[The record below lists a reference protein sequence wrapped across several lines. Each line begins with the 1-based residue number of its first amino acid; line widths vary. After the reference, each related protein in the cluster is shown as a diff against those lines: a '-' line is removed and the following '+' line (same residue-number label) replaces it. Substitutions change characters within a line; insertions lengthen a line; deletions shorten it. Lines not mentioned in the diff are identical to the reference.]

1 MVIGKLTRAN
11 FSNRR
16 TRTVLTV
23 LAIAL
28 SVSLVVA
35 VTSGY
40 ASAEKTIMK
49 YFNEIVGAIDLKMT
63 KGTEHDA
70 GRINQRVLADLRRDP
85 QVRSVS
91 GRLET
96 KSKIL
101 DAENKP
107 YPDREMVLTSVIG
120 VKLPEDVEIGG
131 LQMEPN
137 TNGRWFTGGEEDVA
151 VIDQEAAKT
160 FKVKV
165 GGFITM
171 PSDAGPV
178 KLEVVGIV
186 HKPAIVA
193 VLEHTIYVPLSTL
206 QRVLKAPGE
215 VGNIRVVLR
224 PGTDVDAFAARWRAH
239 LQQVDP
245 YVVLSTTRESRKK
258 VLEQLQGVEFLSY
271 MGGAV
276 SMVAAT
282 FIVFSTLA
290 MGVAERQRTLAMLR
304 AIGGTKSQVARLVL
318 YEGIILGVAGV
329 AFGVPLGI
337 LWIRILTLWKAHV
350 FVAGMALGVGGIVFA
365 AVGSVLTSLA
375 AGIMPAWNA
384 SRVDPIEA
392 MSGAVG
398 APQASRLPVY
408 ALFAGLLLIAVDPF
422 LMFGPERIP
431 RAVTFYGHFFVGI
444 PCLLIGFFLL
454 APSVVWVVEKT
465 LGRLLALVMGIRYP
479 LLAQQLTANVWRAA
493 GTAAALMVGLAI
505 LIVMQ
510 THGKTLMSGWQLPT
524 NFPDIF
530 MFAPSA
536 LTKEQVAKMADVQGI
551 RRGEVMEIGFTATG
565 LPPGFFSVA
574 AAAVMPDRT
583 SFFAVDPHQAFRM
596 MELKFLEGTPE
607 EAADKMSKGRYIVVT
622 DEFRQLKK
630 LHVGD
635 KLKLTSRKSVL
646 SRAQEIEYEI
656 AGVVWSPGMDV
667 FQSYFD
673 TGRQFEERS
682 AASVFGSLKNGEQDF
697 GINTYNLFAANLEYF
712 TEKKDIEKRVLE
724 ATGASVQIGD
734 VRQIKANIEKGAR
747 RLLNTLST
755 VAVAAIAVASLGVMN
770 TIMASIRSRRW
781 QLGVLRSIGVTRGA
795 MVRLLVAEALLLGSV
810 ACVLGVAAGLLM
822 AVNARGLSMRLAGYG
837 PPIVVPWDVV
847 AFGVGL
853 IMAVAAVSSLWPSA
867 RAARE
872 EPLELLQSGRA
883 AA

>member
-16 TRTVLTV
+16 TRTALTV

-63 KGTEHDA
+63 KGPEHDA
-70 GRINQRVLADLRRDP
+70 GRIKQQVLADLRRDP
-85 QVRSVS
+85 QVRTVS

-96 KSKIL
+96 KSKIN
-101 DAENKP
+101 DADNKP

-131 LQMEPN
+131 LQMEPG
-137 TNGRWFTGGEEDVA
+137 TNGRWFDEGEDDVA

-160 FKVKV
+160 FKVQV
-165 GGFITM
+165 GGVITM
-171 PSDAGPV
+171 PSEAGPV
-178 KLEVVGIV
+178 KLKVVGIV

-206 QRVLKAPGE
+206 QRVLNAPGE

-224 PGTDVDAFAARWRAH
+224 PGTDVDAFAARWRRW

-337 LWIRILTLWKAHV
+337 LWVRILTLWKSQV

-384 SRVDPIEA
+384 SRVDPVEA

-398 APQASRLPVY
+398 TPQASRLPFY
-408 ALFAGLLLIAVDPF
+408 AAFAGAVLVCVDSF
-422 LMFGPERIP
+422 LMYGPSMP
-431 RAVTFYGHFFVGI
+431 REVTFYGHFFLGLPSV
-444 PCLLIGFFLL
+444 LVGFFLL
-454 APSVVWVVEKT
+454 APAVVWVVEKT
-465 LGRLLALVMGIRYP
+465 LGRVMALVMGIRYP
-479 LLAQQLTANVWRAA
+479 LLAQQLTAHIWRAA

-510 THGKTLMSGWQLPT
+510 THGKTLLSGWQLPT

-536 LTKEQVAKMADVQGI
+536 LTKEQAAKLNDVQGI
-551 RRGEVMEIGFTATG
+551 RKGEVMAIGFTATG

-574 AAAVMPDRT
+574 AAAVMPDTT

-596 MELKFLEGTPE
+596 MELKFLEGTAE
-607 EAADKMSKGRYIVVT
+607 EAANKMVSGRYIVVT

-635 KLKLTSRKSVL
+635 KLKLRSRKSML
-646 SRAQEIEYEI
+646 SFSKEIEYEI

-682 AASVFGSLKNGEQDF
+682 AASVFGSLKNGEEDF

-712 TEKKDIEKRVLE
+712 TEKKDIEKRVFE
-724 ATGASVQIGD
+724 QTGASIQIGD
-734 VRQIKANIEKGAR
+734 VRQIKANIENGAK

-822 AVNARGLSMRLAGYG
+822 AVNARGLSRRLTGYG

-853 IMAVAAVSSLWPSA
+853 ILVVAAVSSLWPSA